1 MDELVRNSWHW
12 LLLISLFGGILSGAL
27 GVGSGILIV
36 PALVLFMGVSQKAA
50 QGTCLAVMVPMALMG
65 AFRYYV
71 NPDIKLSG
79 SAIFMMIP
87 LAVAGA
93 YFGSWI
99 AASLPDVVLRRSFG
113 VFVVIVGA
121 KMFFTK

>member
-1 MDELVRNSWHW
+1 MDELVRNSWYW

-27 GVGSGILIV
+27 GVGSGIVLV

-65 AFRYYV
+65 AIRYYM
-71 NPDIKLSG
+71 NPEIKLST
-79 SAIFMMIP
+79 SAILMMIP

-93 YFGSWI
+93 YIGSWI
-99 AASLPDVVLRRSFG
+99 ATTLPDVVLRRSFG
-113 VFVVIVGA
+113 VFVVIVGI
-121 KMFFTK
+121 KMFLTK

>member
-1 MDELVRNSWHW
+1 MEELVRNSWCW
-12 LLLISLFGGILSGAL
+12 LLLISLLSGILSGAL
-27 GVGSGILIV
+27 GVGSGILLV

-65 AFRYYV
+65 AIRYYA
-71 NPDIKLSG
+71 NPEIKLST
-79 SAIFMMIP
+79 SAILIMIP

-99 AASLPDVVLRRSFG
+99 AATLSDVALRRSFG
-113 VFVVIVGA
+113 VFVVIVGI
-121 KMFFTK
+121 KMFLTK